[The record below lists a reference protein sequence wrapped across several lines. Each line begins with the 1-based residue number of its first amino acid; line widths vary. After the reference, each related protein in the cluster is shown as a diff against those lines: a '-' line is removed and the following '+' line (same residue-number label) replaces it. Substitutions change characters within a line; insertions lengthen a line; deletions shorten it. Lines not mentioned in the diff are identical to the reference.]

1 MIPFSF
7 ARDLQLSA
15 ISARLLSL
23 AELKCPPS
31 SETEKLRRF
40 FTLIPILSGV
50 DRVDEP
56 VESIERRLGGVKGLV
71 KGVSG
76 DLYNV

>member
-1 MIPFSF
+1 MESSFENETLIPFSF

-15 ISARLLSL
+15 TSARLLSL
-23 AELKCPPS
+23 AEVMLRPPS

-50 DRVDEP
+50 VKVEEP
-56 VESIERRLGGVKGLV
+56 VESIERRLGGV
-71 KGVSG
+71 
-76 DLYNV
+76 